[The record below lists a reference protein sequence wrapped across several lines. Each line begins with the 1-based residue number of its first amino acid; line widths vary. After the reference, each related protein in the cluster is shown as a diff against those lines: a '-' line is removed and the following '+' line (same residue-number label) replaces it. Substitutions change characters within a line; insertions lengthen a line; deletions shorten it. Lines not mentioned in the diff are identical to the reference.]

1 MLGPILL
8 FICAFLW
15 GTSFVAQKAST
26 ENLGP
31 FAVIFSRS
39 ILAAAFLFAWAKLAR
54 GRGFTRDAWVGGAL
68 SGVALFVA
76 ELSQQIGL
84 AHTTPGISAF
94 LTSNYMLIVP
104 VVGLLVGRRTKW
116 IAWVGV
122 VVALT
127 GSYFICIDPSAGS
140 FAVGRGE
147 MWTLLCAFLFAL
159 QILVVDRFAPQTDVL
174 AFSCVSQLAIIAL
187 AVPFLFLKSEVSFF
201 TPANLAAAA
210 GPILYLGL
218 VSSGIAY
225 TLQNLGQVRTP
236 PTLASIMMS
245 MESVFGALSG
255 YVWFGDVLT
264 CRQLAGCALLFLAAT
279 ATPILIAR
287 RR

>member
-1 MLGPILL
+1 MLGPVLL
-8 FICAFLW
+8 FFCAFLW

-26 ENLGP
+26 ACLGP
-31 FAVIFSRS
+31 FAVLFSRS
-39 ILAAAFLFAWAKLAR
+39 ILAAAFLFVWAKLAH
-54 GRGFTRDAWVGGAL
+54 GRGFTRGAWIGGAL

-76 ELSQQIGL
+76 ELSQQVGL
-84 AHTTPGISAF
+84 AYTTPGVSAF

-104 VVGLLVGRRTKW
+104 VVGLLVGRRTTW
-116 IAWVGV
+116 VAWLGV
-122 VVALT
+122 AVALA

-140 FAVGRGE
+140 FAIGRGE
-147 MWTLLCAFLFAL
+147 LWTLLCAFLFAL

-187 AVPFLFLKSEVSFF
+187 AVPFLFLKSEVAFF
-201 TPANLAAAA
+201 TPENLAAAV

-236 PTLASIMMS
+236 PTLASIIMS
-245 MESVFGALSG
+245 LESVFGALSG
-255 YVWFGDVLT
+255 YVWFGDVLAG
-264 CRQLAGCALLFLAAT
+264 RQLAGCAVLFAAAT
-279 ATPILIAR
+279 VTPILVAR
-287 RR
+287 RK

>member
-8 FICAFLW
+8 FLCALLW

-26 ENLGP
+26 ECLGP
-31 FAVIFSRS
+31 FAVLFSRS
-39 ILAAAFLFAWAKLAR
+39 VLAAAFLFVWAKLAH
-54 GRGFTRDAWVGGAL
+54 GRGFTRGAWVGGAL

-122 VVALT
+122 AVALT

-187 AVPFLFLKSEVSFF
+187 AIPFLFLPSEIAFY
-201 TPANLAAAA
+201 TPAHLTAVV

-236 PTLASIMMS
+236 PTLACIMMS
-245 MESVFGALSG
+245 LESVFGALSG

-264 CRQLAGCALLFLAAT
+264 CRQLVGCAILFAAAT
-279 ATPILIAR
+279 ATPLLLSYR
-287 RR
+287 K